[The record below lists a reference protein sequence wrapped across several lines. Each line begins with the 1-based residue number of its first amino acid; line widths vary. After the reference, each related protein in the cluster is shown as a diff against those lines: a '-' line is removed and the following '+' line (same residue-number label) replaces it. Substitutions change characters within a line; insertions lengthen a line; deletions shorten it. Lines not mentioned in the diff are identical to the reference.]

1 MTMSAATPRPLWGL
15 LPVKHFARA
24 KSRLAPV
31 LGEAERIALARSL
44 GQHVLSTLAGCAET
58 DGVLVLSDSEEVREL
73 TTEHGFVAEPEP
85 EPRSDG
91 SPLGLNTLVD
101 HGLARLQERGAGAVL
116 VLMSDLPRLQPDD
129 LGQLVDALRQHD
141 CVIAPDLRQQNTNA
155 LALRLAATPG
165 PFQTAFGSGDSF
177 ARHLQR
183 SRELG
188 LRTAI
193 LRTPGLGFD
202 LDLPSDY
209 AELSERG
216 DLRGRS

>member
-1 MTMSAATPRPLWGL
+1 MTMSASTPRPLWGL

-31 LGEAERIALARSL
+31 LGEAERVVLARSL
-44 GQHVLSTLAGCAET
+44 CQHVLSMLAGYAEI

-73 TTEHGFVAEPEP
+73 TTEHGCIAEPEP
-85 EPRSDG
+85 SSDG

-101 HGLARLQERGAGAVL
+101 HGLARLQERGAGAGL

>member
-1 MTMSAATPRPLWGL
+1 MTMSAVTPRPLWGL
-15 LPVKHFARA
+15 LPVKPFARA

-44 GQHVLSTLAGCAET
+44 GQHVLSMLAACTEI
-58 DGVLVLSDSEEVREL
+58 DGVLVLSDSKEVAAL
-73 TTEHGFVAEPEP
+73 TEEHGFIAEP

-91 SPLGLNTLVD
+91 SPPGLNTLVD
-101 HGLARLQERGAGAVL
+101 HGLARLQERGVGAVL

-165 PFQTAFGSGDSF
+165 PFRTAFGSGDSF